1 MTLPTQ
7 QSLIN
12 FYESVK
18 FHDPELA
25 ELMFPHI
32 QIVTLWALG
41 ADKSGGQDSA
51 DRLREGTRLFL
62 PEVFNKII
70 NTTLDEMGYS

>member
-1 MTLPTQ
+1 MMLPTQ
-7 QSLIN
+7 RSLIN
-12 FYESVK
+12 FYESVE
-18 FHDPELA
+18 FQDPELA

-32 QIVTLWALG
+32 QIVALWALG

-70 NTTLDEMGYS
+70 NQVLDEMGYS

>member
-7 QSLIN
+7 QSLLN
-12 FYESVK
+12 FYQSVE
-18 FHDPELA
+18 FQDPELA

-32 QIVTLWALG
+32 QCVALWALG

-51 DRLREGTRLFL
+51 DRLRRGTREFL
-62 PEVFNKII
+62 PPVFAMTL
-70 NTTLDEMGYS
+70 NTILDEMGYS

>member
-1 MTLPTQ
+1 MILPTQ
-7 QSLIN
+7 QSLLD

-25 ELMFPHI
+25 ELMLPHI
-32 QIVTLWALG
+32 QIVALWALG
-41 ADKSGGQDSA
+41 SDTSGGQDSA
-51 DRLREGTRLFL
+51 DRLRQGTRLFL

-70 NTTLDEMGYS
+70 NHTLDEMGYS